1 MPINV
6 FVTCIGTVARLTCA
20 PWYVQMALLA
30 KAVLVAVFGSDMLSP
45 GRHGESGLIYLF
57 AAILTSLV
65 CVFVEMLSA
74 CALVSGMPTCAHPH
88 L

>member
-1 MPINV
+1 MRRHIAEV
-6 FVTCIGTVARLTCA
+6 KCVLWR
-20 PWYVQMALLA
+20 VQMALLA

-74 CALVSGMPTCAHPH
+74 CALVSGTPTCVHPQPFKYCF
-88 L
+88 

>member
-1 MPINV
+1 MPIDV
-6 FVTCIGTVARLTCA
+6 FVTCVGTAVRLRCA
-20 PWYVQMALLA
+20 PWCVQMALLA

-74 CALVSGMPTCAHPH
+74 CALVSGTPTCARPH